1 MLVVA
6 VVVFHQVLKVVQP
19 VDLEEL
25 VVVEMLVM
33 VVMVSQEQLIL
44 VVEVVDLE
52 ELLV

>member
-6 VVVFHQVLKVVQP
+6 VVVFYQVLKVVQP